1 MAWGLWASF
10 FAGPLAWSAHNL
22 VSSALVSTA
31 CRLGAWP
38 LYLITVVCEVAAIA
52 GLIASVRHS
61 GAESGQGQHF
71 VAATAILVNGFFA
84 VVVLVEG
91 MPSLVLNPCWAN
103 R

>member
-1 MAWGLWASF
+1 VWVWVWF

-22 VSSALVSTA
+22 LSSALVSAA

-38 LYLITVVCEVAAIA
+38 LDIITAVCEVAAIA
-52 GLIASVRHS
+52 GLVASVRRS
-61 GAESGQGQHF
+61 GAEGGQGQHF

-91 MPSLVLNPCWAN
+91 VPSLVLSPCWPSP
-103 R
+103 